1 MSRLVVRDMI
11 PNSFLNVNV
20 HHCCRSAH
28 SQLGPQFN
36 FLTAFTSRWE
46 KEDQKEVI
54 ISLLPHITLLF
65 HPHGGLI

>member
-1 MSRLVVRDMI
+1 MSIIAAGVPI
-11 PNSFLNVNV
+11 PNSVRN
-20 HHCCRSAH
+20 
-28 SQLGPQFN
+28 
-36 FLTAFTSRWE
+36 LTSSLLLLPDGK